1 MCIGFKGAKIK
12 RLFCLL
18 AMQLLVNMAITQD
31 TKAVSMYDLVIV
43 SGTPSGIMCAIA
55 AAREGKRSV
64 ILERTKHIGGLP
76 ANGLGAT
83 DIITRSATGGLFL
96 EFVTRINKHYES
108 VYGSNSP
115 QVRDAKGGYHFEP
128 SVAEK
133 IMHQMLEEQPLVTVK
148 INRQFDAYPEYAQ
161 MERNQI
167 KAITVLNRENNTS
180 ETYNGK
186 VFIDAT
192 YEGDLIAA
200 AGVPFSL
207 GREGKTEYN
216 EPYAGIVYKLWEKDG
231 QEAGSSN
238 LGDNAIQ
245 AYNYRLCLTTDNQKK
260 VPIPRPANYN
270 REEYASIVDDVRS
283 GLHSGVEWELQSVT
297 EKERN
302 QQRLLKGLPPEGKNI
317 PQGMQ
322 RLVNKVVLPNNKTDA
337 NNQHRSLVSTDL
349 PEENW
354 AWPTSDWQ
362 WRDKFAERLKDY
374 TLGLLYFGQNDP
386 ALPAWFRDSCALW
399 GLAADEY
406 TDNGNFP
413 RQVYVREGRRMKGV
427 YVYKAGDALPV
438 QKGSRPPLHKTSITG
453 GHYGIDSHATRKREK
468 GQNTLE
474 GFLSYSAAPY
484 TVPYEV
490 IVPPNVDNLL
500 APVPVSATHLGLA
513 TLRMEPCWM
522 ALGQAAGVAAA
533 VAIDHKKTVQD
544 IDRQVLQ
551 DRLIDQRAVLICFK
565 DAGPSNPD
573 FKALQY
579 LGLRGFVTDWNARL
593 KDVATTA
600 AIKNWEEKSGLELAD
615 WANGKTRGEVLTH
628 IYQKLRKN

>member
-1 MCIGFKGAKIK
+1 MM
-12 RLFCLL
+12 L
-18 AMQLLVNMAITQD
+18 ANAQD
-31 TKAVSMYDLVIV
+31 ANNTYDLVIV
-43 SGTPSGIMCAIA
+43 SGTPSAIMCAIA
-55 AAREGKRSV
+55 AAREGKTSV
-64 ILERTKHIGGLP
+64 ILERTSHIGGLP

-96 EFVTRINKHYES
+96 EFVTRINNYYKKT
-108 VYGSNSP
+108 YGANSQ
-115 QVRDAKGGYHFEP
+115 QVMDTRGGYRFEA

-133 IMHQMLEEQPLVTVK
+133 ILHQMLNEQPLITVNT
-148 INRQFDAYPEYAQ
+148 NRQFDAMPENVK
-161 MERNQI
+161 MD
-167 KAITVLNRENNTS
+167 KGAITSITILNRQSKKTEV
-180 ETYNGK
+180 YNGK
-186 VFIDAT
+186 IFIDAT

-200 AGVPFSL
+200 AGVPFAL
-207 GREGKTEYN
+207 GREGKKEYN
-216 EPYAGIVYKLWEKDG
+216 EPYAGIVYKLWEKEG
-231 QEAGSSN
+231 QEQGSSN

-245 AYNYRLCLTTDNQKK
+245 AYNYRLCLTTDNRNKI
-260 VPIPRPANYN
+260 PISKPANYN
-270 REEYASIVDDVRS
+270 REEYASIVDDVLT
-283 GLHSGVEWELQSVT
+283 GFHSGVEYEMQT
-297 EKERN
+297 ESEREQN
-302 QQRLLKGLPPEGKNI
+302 KKRAAMGLPPEGKNM

-337 NNQHRSLVSTDL
+337 NNQHRALVSTDL

-362 WRDKFAERLKDY
+362 WRDKFAERLKNY

-438 QKGSRPPLHKTSITG
+438 QKGGRPPVHETSVTG

-468 GQNTLE
+468 GKNTLE

-522 ALGQAAGVAAA
+522 ALGQAAGVAASIAINEKKA
-533 VAIDHKKTVQD
+533 VQHIS
-544 IDRQVLQ
+544 RNVLQ
-551 DRLIDQRAVLICFK
+551 DKLLDQQAVLICFK
-565 DAGPSNPD
+565 DAEPSNPH

-579 LGLRGFVTDWNARL
+579 LGLKGFVTDWNARL
-593 KDVATTA
+593 NDMATPA
-600 AIKNWEEKSGLELAD
+600 DLKNWEKRSGLKLPG
-615 WANGKTRGEVLTH
+615 WAGKKTRGEVLTY
-628 IYQKLRKN
+628 ICQKIKTHSSLSMPAIAQHNH